1 MSQEWYR
8 TIDDYGIALF
18 KANLA
23 MGTKGYPGLLARIGI
38 SNPIGFAMVAGA
50 NALALGALV
59 ALDPAGLRGGSGN
72 GSSSIEVMPPLEMQA
87 SQAWH
92 GGIGASSGMVKDEEG
107 LIIWM

>member
-23 MGTKGYPGLLARIGI
+23 MGLLARIGI